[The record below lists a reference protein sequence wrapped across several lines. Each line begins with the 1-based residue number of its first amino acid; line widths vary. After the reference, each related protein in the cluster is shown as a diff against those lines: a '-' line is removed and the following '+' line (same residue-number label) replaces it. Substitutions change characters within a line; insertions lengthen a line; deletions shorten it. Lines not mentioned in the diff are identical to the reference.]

1 MLLSWRRPMKYLL
14 ILSLLSVPAFAQESS
29 DETSTTTDE
38 SIEKKQQKVPENAE
52 ERKQKQEEEAELGPY
67 DREGNYRI
75 KLKPKDSDLPTD

>member
-1 MLLSWRRPMKYLL
+1 MKYLL
-14 ILSLLSVPAFAQESS
+14 LLSLLCLPAFAQESN
-29 DETSTTTDE
+29 DETSTITEE
-38 SIEKKQQKVPENAE
+38 SMEKKQQKLPLPENAE